1 MQIFF
6 FIAIA
11 VLLFIIYILSSMEEK
26 RLKDRYE
33 PRGKVEE
40 YCFFNGSERRRCQ
53 RVEAKIDVKYRLLKS
68 SGLNLAHSSKN
79 ISEVGIGILI
89 YEILPVN
96 TLMELEIAVPSDK
109 NPLIIKGR
117 VAWCDSSEQMD
128 KDGRR
133 VFLTGIEFID
143 ADTKQKDILTKCIS
157 SRLLYRKNAGFC
169 GGSNSNE
176 KKL

>member
-11 VLLFIIYILSSMEEK
+11 VLLFIIYILSSREEK

-33 PRGKVEE
+33 PRGRVDE
-40 YCFFNGSERRRCQ
+40 YCFFNGSERRRYQ
-53 RVEAKIDVKYRLLKS
+53 RVETTIDVKYRLLKS

-89 YEILPVN
+89 YEILPVD
-96 TLMELEIAVPSDK
+96 TLMELEITVPNNK

-117 VAWCDSSEQMD
+117 VAWCKTTEEMD
-128 KDGRR
+128 KEGRR
-133 VFLTGIEFID
+133 VFLTGIEFVN
-143 ADTKQKDILTKCIS
+143 ANKKQKDMLTECINGH
-157 SRLLYRKNAGFC
+157 LLYRKNADFSAA
-169 GGSNSNE
+169 SNSNE